1 MIIIKVEWGTRG
13 GGTMSDTQ
21 LLFFSWKLDKW
32 LILTPS
38 LILEKD
44 LCGVELQ
51 RVNSIFVEQFSIVQ
65 IIIVIDDRAASV
77 HHYIRIPGPANSRP
91 HHLSHPTLSLSG
103 GYFKVLNCSKL
114 LFWEQSERFQ
124 HILQWLKLNL
134 IYKSGSQRKIY
145 GPKIAIQC
153 INNKLHLVD
162 LFVAFV

>member
-51 RVNSIFVEQFSIVQ
+51 RVNCIFVGQFSIVQ
-65 IIIVIDDRAASV
+65 IIIGIDDRAASV
-77 HHYIRIPGPANSRP
+77 HHYIPIPGPASSRP
-91 HHLSHPTLSLSG
+91 HHLSHPTLSLWWIFQS
-103 GYFKVLNCSKL
+103 FKL
-114 LFWEQSERFQ
+114 LQVIILRTIREIPTHSPMIKTKFNLQKWIAAQDIWSENRDPM
-124 HILQWLKLNL
+124 HN
-134 IYKSGSQRKIY
+134 
-145 GPKIAIQC
+145 
-153 INNKLHLVD
+153 
-162 LFVAFV
+162 